1 MIEWSINVESADRL
15 PVEKLRR
22 RQDARLR
29 TTVQHAFQNVSL
41 YRERLEA
48 CGVDPESI
56 CGMDDLPRLPFLF
69 KSDYREQSPYGLF
82 ATPLEQVVRLHS
94 SSGTTGK
101 PTVVGYTQNDIDL
114 WTSVM
119 ERTLILCGVTPS
131 DLLQVAFG
139 YGLFTG
145 GLGVHYGAE
154 SLGATVI
161 PVSGGQ
167 SDRQIQILRDLSV
180 TTICCTPSYFLHLLE
195 RADDLGINLREL
207 PLRTGIFGAEPW
219 SESMRQRIE
228 DAAGIRAYDIYG
240 LSEIIGPGVASA
252 CEEQDGL
259 HVFEDHFFPEIV
271 DPNSGEPLP
280 VGEEGEL
287 VLTTLSRETVPAIR
301 YRTGDITA
309 LIPDLCPCGRTT
321 TRIRRVTHRC
331 DDMLIVRGVNIYPA
345 QIEDVLLSSESVAP
359 HYEIHLTR
367 QRNLDQIEVCVEVN
381 GNHAQDIDQ
390 VCDRLA
396 DRLQQVMGVKAKIS
410 LAEPMSLVRSGGKA
424 QRVFDR
430 RNEDRPT

>member
-1 MIEWSINVESADRL
+1 MIEWSTNVESADCL
-15 PVEKLRR
+15 SADKLRKW
-22 RQDARLR
+22 QDERLR
-29 TTVQHAFQNVSL
+29 ATVQHAFQNVPL
-41 YRERLEA
+41 YRERFQA
-48 CGVDPESI
+48 CGVAPESVSGI
-56 CGMDDLPRLPFLF
+56 EDLPRLPFLF

-94 SSGTTGK
+94 SSGTTGM

-119 ERTLILCGVTPS
+119 ERTLRLCGVTPT
-131 DLLQVAFG
+131 DVVQVAFG

-167 SDRQIQILRDLSV
+167 SDRQIQLLRDLNV

-207 PLRTGIFGAEPW
+207 PLQTGIFGAEPW
-219 SESMRQRIE
+219 SEPMRQRIE

-271 DPNSGEPLP
+271 DPDSGESLP

-287 VLTTLSRETVPAIR
+287 VLTTLSREAVPAIR

-309 LIPDLCPCGRTT
+309 LISDPCPCGRTT

-345 QIEDVLLSSESVAP
+345 QIEDVLLSSECVSP

-367 QRNLDQIEVCVEVN
+367 DRSLDQIEVRVEIDRDDL
-381 GNHAQDIDQ
+381 GNTDQ
-390 VCDRLA
+390 VCDQLAKRLH
-396 DRLQQVMGVKAKIS
+396 QVMGIKATIT
-410 LAEPMSLVRSGGKA
+410 LAESMTLARSEGKA
-424 QRVFDR
+424 RRVFDR
-430 RNEDRPT
+430 RCEERV